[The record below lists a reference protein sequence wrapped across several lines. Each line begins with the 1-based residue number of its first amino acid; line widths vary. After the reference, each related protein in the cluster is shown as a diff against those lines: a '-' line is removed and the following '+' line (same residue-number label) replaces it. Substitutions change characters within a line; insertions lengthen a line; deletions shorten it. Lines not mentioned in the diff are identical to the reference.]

1 VKTTFCQLNP
11 ALRYL
16 LPYTN
21 DILQSAFHLGS
32 GSNSYDATGHLLR
45 LIPVVNENS
54 LSGAPPAILDAT
66 RTLLQSGAF
75 LPQKTI
81 NYDPFMKPG
90 EIGKIASTGSY
101 PYGPASLKASGYKY
115 PHVTAD
121 C

>member
-1 VKTTFCQLNP
+1 VGRRRSH
-11 ALRYL
+11 AR
-16 LPYTN
+16 
-21 DILQSAFHLGS
+21 SFHLGS
-32 GSNSYDATGHLLR
+32 GSNSYDPTGHLLR

-90 EIGKIASTGSY
+90 EIGKTASTGSY